1 MIKRNMSYSG
11 ANGFKFSIAELI
23 PNVDD
28 QCVMNFKSAAITY
41 FCPPNNYLNAVY
53 LTF

>member
-23 PNVDD
+23 PNEGD
-28 QCVMNFKSAAITY
+28 QCVMNFKSVSITY
-41 FCPPNNYLNAVY
+41 FVPP
-53 LTF
+53 TII